1 MEQFLLLSEGELT
14 LKGHNRRFFEN
25 VLIDNITECLS
36 KHNLFIKREKRGRLY
51 IKLDNS
57 INVNVLVD
65 SLSKI
70 PGLKVIYQGYKI
82 KRDFDIAL
90 NVIVNLLK
98 NAKSFKIQA
107 SRVDKNFEP
116 NSLEIN
122 KLVGQKVLDNM
133 NSIKVDIKNP
143 EIIVFVEVFSDHF
156 KVYSRIKNALGGLP
170 YGSSGKAICLL
181 STGIDSPVAAFL
193 MLKRGVEI
201 IPLYFHTPPYTGNN
215 ALEKVR
221 NLVRNLFKFTVKR
234 IKLYIVNYT
243 EIQLSIKKNT
253 PEKYWTIVSRRFMGR
268 IAEDI
273 ATIEKARAIVTGES
287 LGQVASQTISNLA
300 AIDKVFNIPVFRP
313 LIGMDKEEIVKIAQH
328 IDTYD
333 ISIRPG
339 IDCCTLFSPK
349 HPETKAKY
357 YEFIDSEKEILKYLR
372 NNYSFVTEVIK

>member
-36 KHNLFIKREKRGRLY
+36 KHNLSIKREKRGRLY

-57 INVNVLVD
+57 INVNVLID

-122 KLVGQKVLDNM
+122 KLLGQKVLDNM

-215 ALEKVR
+215 ALEKVK
-221 NLVRNLFKFTVKR
+221 NLVRNLLKFTVQR

-243 EIQLSIKKNT
+243 EIQLSIKKNI

>member
-1 MEQFLLLSEGELT
+1 MEQFLILSEGELT

-25 VLIDNITECLS
+25 VLIDNITEYLNI
-36 KHNLFIKREKRGRLY
+36 HNLSIKREKRGRLY
-51 IKLDNS
+51 IKLDNF
-57 INVNVLVD
+57 VKVDTLTD

-70 PGLKVIYQGYKI
+70 PGLKAIYQGYKVI
-82 KRDFDIAL
+82 RDFEVAL
-90 NVIVNLLK
+90 NVILNLLK

-122 KLVGQKVLDNM
+122 KLLGQKVIDSM
-133 NSIKVDIKNP
+133 NSIKVDMKNP
-143 EIIVFVEVFSDHF
+143 EVVVFVEVFSDHF
-156 KVYSRIKNALGGLP
+156 KVYSRIKSALGGLP

-181 STGIDSPVAAFL
+181 STGIDSPVASFL
-193 MLKRGVEI
+193 MLKRGIEI

-221 NLVRNLFKFTVKR
+221 NLVRSLIKFTVQR

-243 EIQLSIKKNT
+243 EIQLSIKKNI

-273 ATIEKARAIVTGES
+273 ATIEKACAVVTGES

-300 AIDKVFNIPVFRP
+300 AIDEIFKIPVFRP

-333 ISIRPG
+333 ISISPG

-349 HPETKAKY
+349 RPETKAKY
-357 YEFIDSEKEILKYLR
+357 YEFMDGEKEILKYFSS
-372 NNYSFVTEVIK
+372 NYSFVTEIIK